1 VNVVMPGFVR
11 TPMTERFPG
20 AKPWLMSPERAATLI
35 RRGLEHNRAR
45 IAFPSTLAFGM
56 WCLSALPAA
65 LSQWMVR
72 VAGFGR

>member
-1 VNVVMPGFVR
+1 
-11 TPMTERFPG
+11 
-20 AKPWLMSPERAATLI
+20 LI

-45 IAFPSTLAFGM
+45 IAFPGTLAFGM
-56 WCLSALPAA
+56 WCLSVLPAA